1 MNGAWVWTTL
11 TLLTGMLFYSF
22 LLFNALRCLDGI
34 CQFVMF
40 GDINSLNVVIYLSH
54 KKKKKITDVVI
65 SITTSYYFKY
75 QPMSSFSND
84 SFHSKCKLKGEV
96 MSSRP
101 TLCVHNLSIKN
112 KNSHIVSVWQ
122 DCFCQLILLFSLFL
136 LLFMGSTI
144 LFGTIHRSY
153 CTISANYI
161 YLRYSQQ
168 KVFSFSKINGSQTDP

>member
-22 LLFNALRCLDGI
+22 LLFNALRCLDSI
-34 CQFVMF
+34 YQFVMF
-40 GDINSLNVVIYLSH
+40 GDINSLNVVIYLS
-54 KKKKKITDVVI
+54 KKKKTITDVVV

-84 SFHSKCKLKGEV
+84 SFRSKCKLEGEV

-101 TLCVHNLSIKN
+101 TLCVHNLPIKN

-144 LFGTIHRSY
+144 LFCIIHGSH
-153 CTISANYI
+153 CTISANFYI
-161 YLRYSQQ
+161 YLHY
-168 KVFSFSKINGSQTDP
+168 F